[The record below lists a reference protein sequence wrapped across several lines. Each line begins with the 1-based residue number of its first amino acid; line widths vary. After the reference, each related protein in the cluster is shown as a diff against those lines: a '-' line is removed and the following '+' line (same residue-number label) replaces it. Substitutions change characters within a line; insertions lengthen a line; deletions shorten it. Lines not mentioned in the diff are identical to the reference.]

1 MTNTF
6 YSRKKIDNLLLRTNM
21 THAEGNT
28 DVQIVLISVAVEL
41 FHCGK
46 ETFRDLMEQF
56 HEPINPTSPVRDGN
70 KKKKK
75 DI

>member
-1 MTNTF
+1 
-6 YSRKKIDNLLLRTNM
+6 M

-46 ETFRDLMEQF
+46 ETFRDLIEQF
-56 HEPINPTSPVRDGN
+56 HEPINPTSPVRDGKL
-70 KKKKK
+70 KKGHLSYYC
-75 DI
+75 INTSVITLVISGLV